1 MSGLKKEKGLPVVKH
16 RIGVHF
22 GECFVGNVGS
32 EARFEYTVI
41 GDTVNVA
48 SRICEGCKDV
58 GADVLISEEVMSRLS
73 ENLTSEKV
81 VDFSVRGRSKKIK
94 LHKIA
99 V

>member
-1 MSGLKKEKGLPVVKH
+1 MKIKNVV
-16 RIGVHF
+16 
-22 GECFVGNVGS
+22 
-32 EARFEYTVI
+32 VI

-73 ENLTSEKV
+73 ENLVSEQV

-94 LHKIA
+94 LHKIK